1 MKALVTGTGIY
12 VPERVVSNQEIAER
26 LGLTPEQIFKSSG
39 IHRRRWVDEGTRTS
53 ELAAHALRH
62 ALEDARLEAKDV
74 DYLLMGTMTPD
85 RFIPGSAPSVQNQLG
100 LGQIPCLDIRATC
113 CNALYGM
120 QLARALV
127 QSGAARHV
135 AICLAEIQSAW
146 LDLSQASGTISM
158 LFGDGASA
166 LIVSAEDALD
176 DDEDE
181 RHALEILD
189 VLLATDGAYVDD
201 LGIRRPGTEFGV
213 SSARSVE
220 EASASETEANVT
232 EANITEASGTV
243 ASAGDT
249 YARMVGQSV
258 ILQAS
263 RKMVAACNALL
274 ARNNLAVE
282 DVQWLVPHQA
292 NANLLAQVGRALRFP
307 PEWNGL
313 VSVLEDFGNTSSA
326 SMGLALDSLRRSG
339 RIGEGD
345 YLLLPA
351 FGAGFTWGAGL
362 CRA

>member
-1 MKALVTGTGIY
+1 LKALVTGTGIY
-12 VPERVVSNQEIAER
+12 VPERIVSNEEIAER

-39 IHRRRWVDEGTRTS
+39 IHRRRWADAGTRTS
-53 ELAAHALRH
+53 QLAAHALRN
-62 ALEDARLEAKDV
+62 ALEDARLEANDV
-74 DYLLMGTMTPD
+74 DYLILGTMTPD
-85 RFIPGSAPSVQNQLG
+85 RFIPGSSPSVQNQLG
-100 LGQIPCLDIRATC
+100 LRQIPCLDIRATC

-127 QSGAARHV
+127 QSRAARHV

-146 LDLSQASGTISM
+146 LDLSPASGTISM

-166 LIVSAEDALD
+166 LIVSAEDSL
-176 DDEDE
+176 DEDE
-181 RHALEILD
+181 DKDERRALEILD

-201 LGIRRPGTEFGV
+201 LGIRCPGTEFGV
-213 SSARSVE
+213 SSARGVEAASAGASVTE
-220 EASASETEANVT
+220 ASETEANIK
-232 EANITEASGTV
+232 E

-263 RKMVAACNALL
+263 RKMVTACNALL

-282 DVQWLVPHQA
+282 DVQWVVPHQA

-313 VSVLEDFGNTSSA
+313 ISVLEDFGNTSSA
-326 SMGLALDSLRRSG
+326 SLGLALDSLRRSG